1 MSNPTPTPTFSLQAQ
16 LPRLPVPPLADTL
29 ARYLRSL
36 TPVATSPEELG
47 RASAAVDAFAKDP
60 AAKDLQA
67 RLIAHDATQPGSW
80 LYNWWLQLAYHSWR
94 ESVLV
99 NSNWYIIF
107 RDADATPVTS
117 EAEFTAHQISRAALL
132 TAGCLEYKDL
142 IDREKLPVEM
152 TKAGPLC
159 MNQYRNLFGVTRVP
173 KKDCDYNVGSHPCHS
188 THICVSVRDQFFALQ
203 VYAKGERLSAP
214 EIEKEL
220 WKVIEAVKTS
230 RSAEPPVGILTG
242 EHRDTWAIAHEH
254 LARLDP
260 QNRASFGIIET
271 AIFNLALDE
280 YIVGPTTDGL
290 AKYVFHNFDGRNRW
304 FDKSITLCVSSD
316 ARAGANGE
324 HSPLDALVAAYMLD
338 FAASFKEYKKPDP
351 ERAAAVPPIHPI
363 SWRVDDKAL
372 EYIENAKAFA
382 KKLIADSDV
391 QVANLEKFGTEFV
404 KKNVGASPDAFMQMA
419 LQLTYNRIHKKYPAV
434 YETAST
440 RKYLYGR
447 TETGRSLSSESVRF
461 VKTFEDPKSTP
472 AQKLDALRTAC
483 KTHVEYMTNAA
494 NGFGVDRHLLG
505 LRLVMKPG
513 ESYPIFN
520 DPLFA
525 RSQHWDLSTSGLF
538 SSKNIIGTGFGCV
551 YPDGYGMNYALHK
564 SSITIGVESKY
575 SEKATSSSK
584 FIETLKKVLDDLHSV
599 TLAASAGSKL

>member
-36 TPVATSPEELG
+36 TPVATSPEELA

-142 IDREKLPVEM
+142 IDR
-152 TKAGPLC
+152 
-159 MNQYRNLFGVTRVP
+159 
-173 KKDCDYNVGSHPCHS
+173 
-188 THICVSVRDQFFALQ
+188 
-203 VYAKGERLSAP
+203 
-214 EIEKEL
+214 EL

-338 FAASFKEYKKPDP
+338 FAASFKEYRKPDP
-351 ERAAAVPPIHPI
+351 ERAAAVPSIHPI